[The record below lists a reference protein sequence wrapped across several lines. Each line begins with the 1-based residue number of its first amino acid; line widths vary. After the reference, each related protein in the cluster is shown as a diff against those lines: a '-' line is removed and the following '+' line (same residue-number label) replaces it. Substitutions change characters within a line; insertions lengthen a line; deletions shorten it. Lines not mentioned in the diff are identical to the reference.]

1 MNSTI
6 TQPEE
11 YDLVVL
17 GSGEAGKY
25 IAWTMAKQGQSVA
38 LIERE
43 YVGGSCPNIACLPS
57 KNVIHSA
64 KVASYFWRSEE
75 FGITKEHVKI
85 NMVGVRDHKRR
96 MVNGLID
103 LGLGLFKASGANLV
117 MGSGRFIGPKTLEVT
132 QAEGGKRV
140 FLGKRVVISTG
151 SRTTI
156 DSTPGLREAAPLTH
170 IEVLELDVIP
180 AHLLILGGGY
190 VGLEFAQAMRR
201 FGSRVTIIDRND
213 RLAHHEDK
221 DVSEALQR
229 LFEQEGIEVVTGAH
243 VTRVEGKS
251 GDTVKLH
258 ATRGEAEIV
267 LEGTHL
273 LVASGRTPNT
283 CDIGLEL
290 AGVDLTER
298 GFVKVN
304 ERLETTATDVFAVGD
319 CAGSPHFTH
328 VAYDDFR
335 ILRDN
340 FAGGHRV
347 TTGRQVP
354 FCMFTDP
361 ELARVGL
368 NESDAQRR
376 GVPYTLLKLPM
387 QAVPRARTI
396 SETTGFMKALVDP
409 GTNRILGF
417 TVLGIGAGE
426 IMSVV
431 QVAMVAELPYTKVR
445 DIIFA
450 HPTLPEGLVFL
461 FSSMAVKP

>member
-75 FGITKEHVKI
+75 FGIAKEHVKI
-85 NMVGVRDHKRR
+85 NMFGVRDHKRR
-96 MVNGLID
+96 MVNGLIE
-103 LGLGLFKASGANLV
+103 LGLGLFKTSGANLV
-117 MGSGRFIGPKTLEVT
+117 MGSGRFVGPKTLEVT
-132 QAEGGKRV
+132 QAGGVKRV
-140 FLGKRVVISTG
+140 FRGKRVVISTG
-151 SRTTI
+151 SRATI
-156 DSTPGLREAAPLTH
+156 DSTLGLREATPLTH
-170 IEVLELDVIP
+170 IELLELDIIP

-221 DVSEALQR
+221 DVSESLHR

-243 VTRVEGKS
+243 VIRVEGKS
-251 GDTVKLH
+251 GETVKLH
-258 ATRGEAEIV
+258 ATRGETKIV

-283 CDIGLEL
+283 CDIGLES
-290 AGVDLTER
+290 AGVDLTES

-304 ERLETTATDVFAVGD
+304 ERMETTVTDVFAVGD

-368 NESDAQRR
+368 NETEARKS
-376 GVPYTLLKLPM
+376 GIPYILLKLPM
-387 QAVPRARTI
+387 KAVPRARAIT
-396 SETTGFMKALVDP
+396 ETEGFMKALVDP
-409 GTNRILGF
+409 STDRILGF
-417 TVLGIGAGE
+417 TVLGTGAGE

-461 FSSMAVKP
+461 FSSMAAKP